1 MAIKQEIKMQ
11 QSTKNERVQRGGM
24 EHDVRAAWSMGGAWF
39 DRYDGNH
46 VK

>member
-11 QSTKNERVQRGGM
+11 QSTKNERVQRGGR
-24 EHDVRAAWSMGGAWF
+24 EHDVRAAGGMGGGRI
-39 DRYDGNH
+39 DRFHGAY